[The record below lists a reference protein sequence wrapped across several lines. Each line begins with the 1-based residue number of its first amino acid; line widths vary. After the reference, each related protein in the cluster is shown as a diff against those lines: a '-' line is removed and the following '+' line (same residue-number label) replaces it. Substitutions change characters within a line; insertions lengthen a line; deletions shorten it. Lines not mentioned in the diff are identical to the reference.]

1 MSLNV
6 TLSADLEER
15 IAQKVNQGD
24 YPSADEL
31 VNEAV
36 QRLLAEDEEDI
47 EELRAMLAKADKQIE
62 RGEYTEYT
70 AETIHLLAER
80 IKAEGRARRAE
91 REETSR
97 G

>member
-15 IAQKVNQGD
+15 IAQKVSQGD

-31 VNEAV
+31 VSEAV
-36 QRLLAEDEEDI
+36 QRFLADEEQDI
-47 EELRAMLAKADKQIE
+47 EELRAMLAKADEQIE
-62 RGEYTEYT
+62 RGEYTEYN
-70 AETIHLLAER
+70 AQTIHLLAER
-80 IKAEGRARRAE
+80 VKADGRAKRSAHE
-91 REETSR
+91 KTPR